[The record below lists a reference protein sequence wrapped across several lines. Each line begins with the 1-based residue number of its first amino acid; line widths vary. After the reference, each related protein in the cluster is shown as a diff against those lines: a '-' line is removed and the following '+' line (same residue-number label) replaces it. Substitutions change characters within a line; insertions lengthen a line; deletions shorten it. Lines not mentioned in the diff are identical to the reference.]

1 MGKGCVLKGG
11 GIAQLVQCQ
20 TKRLGAILK
29 QVLFPGVT
37 IRDFAARVPEF
48 LTMSVDY

>member
-1 MGKGCVLKGG
+1 MCFEGG
-11 GIAQLVQCQ
+11 WNCSAGTVSDQKARCD
-20 TKRLGAILK
+20 TET
-29 QVLFPGVT
+29 VLFPGVT